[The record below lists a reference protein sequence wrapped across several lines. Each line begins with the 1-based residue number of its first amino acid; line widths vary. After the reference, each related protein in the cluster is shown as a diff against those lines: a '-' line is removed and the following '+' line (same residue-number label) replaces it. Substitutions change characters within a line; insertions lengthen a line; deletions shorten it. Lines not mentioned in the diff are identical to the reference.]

1 MEIEVKNY
9 ENCIDLKKKE
19 SKKIY
24 SFLMFF
30 VGLLMLIPIIVCFD
44 DLNDLGIQQIT
55 IILELGLFIGFL
67 ICLFGTHSNI
77 SNKFKLTQ
85 QYALGKIKTIHCK
98 EINYN
103 GLTTLFVTYNDSK
116 TEEFYVNCKINPEIK
131 QPYYDGKRNQL
142 IIPLYQK

>member
-98 EINYN
+98 E
-103 GLTTLFVTYNDSK
+103 F
-116 TEEFYVNCKINPEIK
+116 NC
-131 QPYYDGKRNQL
+131 Y
-142 IIPLYQK
+142 